1 MMKDDND
8 IVGIEDQV
16 CFALY
21 SASNA
26 IIRAYR
32 PLLEELDL
40 TYLQYMAMIVL
51 WKHAPLNVKEM
62 GHKLHLD
69 SGTLTPML
77 KRLEQKGLV
86 SRTRSKSDER
96 VREIGLTKEGMA
108 LKNKAGSIPEQMM
121 CKVKLPVEDVVEL
134 KQICHKITG
143 TLS

>member
-1 MMKDDND
+1 MMKDKND

-51 WKHAPLNVKEM
+51 WKHAPLNVKAM
-62 GHKLHLD
+62 GKKLHLD

-96 VREIGLTKEGMA
+96 VREISLTENGAA
-108 LKNKAGSIPEQMM
+108 LKDRAQSIPEQMM

-134 KQICHKITG
+134 KQICHKITDI
-143 TLS
+143 LS

>member
-1 MMKDDND
+1 MKEKDT

-51 WKHAPLNVKEM
+51 WQHAPLNVKEI
-62 GHKLHLD
+62 GHQLSLD
-69 SGTLTPML
+69 SGTLTPLL
-77 KRLEQKGLV
+77 KRLELKGLII
-86 SRTRSKSDER
+86 RRRSLSDER
-96 VREIGLTKEGMA
+96 VREITLTETGIKLRDKA
-108 LKNKAGSIPEQMM
+108 LSIPEQML
-121 CKVKLPVEDVVEL
+121 CKVKLSLQDILEL
-134 KQICHKITG
+134 KHLCHEVTKN
-143 TLS
+143 LS